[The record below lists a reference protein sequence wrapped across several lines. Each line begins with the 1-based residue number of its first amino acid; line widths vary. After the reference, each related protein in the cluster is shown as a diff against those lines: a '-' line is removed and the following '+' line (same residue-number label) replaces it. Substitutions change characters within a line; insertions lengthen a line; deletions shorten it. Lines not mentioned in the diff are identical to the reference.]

1 MKRRIV
7 LALGGGGTKGYAHL
21 GVIKVLEAA
30 GYEIAGVSGT
40 SAGALVGSLYA
51 AGYTP
56 DEIAALLQSVDPR
69 HVFDRRSG
77 DRPSILG
84 LQGVEKVLRQALGE
98 RTFADLPRPFGS
110 VAVDIL
116 SGATVFLRRGP
127 VVEAALASSAIPGL
141 FPPVKWENWLLVDGG
156 MADNVPVRLARL
168 LAPGP
173 PVVAITLGIMP
184 QPVPCFQDLPLP
196 LRLKRFQHIVARL
209 RYTQAV
215 NTFIRAAEVSLGY
228 HILLRLQT
236 DRPEIIINPPVDHV
250 DILASPDDPG
260 PIIRAG
266 EEAARATLPHLEDL
280 FSWRRRLFRPRP
292 PQPEMHHV
300 VIAD

>member
-7 LALGGGGTKGYAHL
+7 LALGGGGTKGYAHI
-21 GVIKVLEAA
+21 GVLKVLEAA
-30 GYEIAGVSGT
+30 GYEIAAVSGT

-56 DEIAALLQSVDPR
+56 DEIAELLQSVDPR
-69 HVFDRRSG
+69 HIFDRRSG

-84 LQGVEKVLRQALGE
+84 LQGVENMLREALGD
-98 RTFADLPRPFGS
+98 RTFADLQRPFGA

-116 SGATVFLRRGP
+116 SGDTIFLRSGS

-141 FPPVKWENWLLVDGG
+141 FPPVKWGDWLLVDGG

-168 LAPGP
+168 LAPGL
-173 PVVAITLGIMP
+173 PVVAVTLGIMP
-184 QPVPCFQDLPLP
+184 RPVSCFDELPLP
-196 LRLKRFQHIVARL
+196 IRLKRFQHVVARL

-236 DRPEIIINPPVDHV
+236 DRPEVIINPPVDDV
-250 DILASPDDPG
+250 DVLASPEDPTF
-260 PIIRAG
+260 IIQAG
-266 EEAARATLPHLEDL
+266 EESARATLPHLASL
-280 FSWRRRLFRPRP
+280 FSWRRFFRPRP
-292 PQPEMHHV
+292 PKPEMYHV
-300 VIAD
+300 VVAE

>member
-7 LALGGGGTKGYAHL
+7 LALGGGGTKGYAHI

-30 GYEIAGVSGT
+30 GYEIAAVSGT

-51 AGYTP
+51 AGYAP
-56 DEIAALLQSVDPR
+56 DEITELLKSVDPR
-69 HVFDRRSG
+69 HIFDRRSG

-84 LQGVEKVLRQALGE
+84 LQGVENMLREALSE
-98 RTFADLPRPFGS
+98 HTFADLQRPFGS

-116 SGATVFLRRGP
+116 SGDTIFLRSGS

-141 FPPVKWENWLLVDGG
+141 FPPVKWGDWLLVDGG

-168 LAPGP
+168 LAPGL
-173 PVVAITLGIMP
+173 PVVAVTLGIMP
-184 QPVPCFQDLPLP
+184 RPVSCFDELPLP
-196 LRLKRFQHIVARL
+196 IRLKRFQHVVARL

-236 DRPEIIINPPVDHV
+236 DRPEVIINPPVDDV
-250 DILASPDDPG
+250 DVLASPDDPTF
-260 PIIRAG
+260 IIQAG
-266 EEAARATLPHLEDL
+266 EESARATLPHLASL
-280 FSWRRRLFRPRP
+280 FSWRRFFRPRP
-292 PQPEMHHV
+292 PKPEMYHV
-300 VIAD
+300 VVAE